1 MALEFHKTTA
11 FDIRRGNFPL
21 NHDCIVKLEYFHD
34 CGLSCDYFTC
44 RSCDSG
50 LLVDIVSKLSL
61 VHYVKISSLDDFS
74 LRPMKCV

>member
-1 MALEFHKTTA
+1 MALEFYKTTA

-21 NHDCIVKLEYFHD
+21 NHDCILKLEYFLD
-34 CGLSCDYFTC
+34 RDLSCDYFTC

-61 VHYVKISSLDDFS
+61 VHNVNISSADHFS
-74 LRPMKCV
+74 LLPTKCV